1 MKINR
6 RPLGM
11 LLLFCGVLLMGLSLS
26 GPVRPASGPVDSG
39 ISLPIIMYH
48 HILKDPARQGE
59 YVVSPQ
65 ILEEDFAY
73 LKRLGY
79 ESIVIQDLI
88 DYIQYGEP
96 LPEKPI
102 MITFDDGYLSNL
114 VYAYPLLEKY
124 DLKAVISVV
133 GSFCQR
139 YTDDPD
145 DNPAY
150 AQLSW
155 DQVGQLAATGRVEI
169 QNHSY
174 NLHQSQ
180 QGASLQEAAGESLDQ
195 YRSRLQQDLSLN
207 QQLIE
212 QATGKRPTCITY
224 PFGLTTDA
232 ARQLVRE
239 MGFASSL
246 SCYERVNRITRD
258 PECLFD
264 LGRFNRAAG
273 LSRTAFFERATQ
285 GSIHGRM

>member
-1 MKINR
+1 MKKNR

-11 LLLFCGVLLMGLSLS
+11 LLLFCGVLLLGLSLS
-26 GPVRPASGPVDSG
+26 GPARPASGTADAGV
-39 ISLPIIMYH
+39 SLPIIMYH
-48 HILKDPARQGE
+48 HVLKDPSRLGE

-65 ILEEDFAY
+65 ILEDDFAY

-79 ESIVIQDLI
+79 ESVVVQDLI
-88 DYIQYGEP
+88 DYVQYGEP
-96 LPEKPI
+96 LPERPI

-133 GSFCQR
+133 GAFCQR
-139 YTDDPD
+139 YTDEPD
-145 DNPAY
+145 GNPAY

-155 DQVGQLAATGRVEI
+155 DQVGQLAATGRFEI

-174 NLHQSQ
+174 NLHQSR

-212 QATGKRPTCITY
+212 QATGSRPTCMTY

-232 ARQLVRE
+232 ARQLVQE
-239 MGFASSL
+239 MGFSASL
-246 SCYERVNRITRD
+246 GCYERVNLITRD

-273 LSRTAFFERATQ
+273 LDRAAYFELLAAPPKDP
-285 GSIHGRM
+285 

>member
-1 MKINR
+1 MDKCR
-6 RPLGM
+6 RMLGM
-11 LLLFCGVLLMGLSLS
+11 LLLFCGVLLVGLSLS
-26 GPVRPASGPVDSG
+26 QPVRPVAASVDPG
-39 ISLPIIMYH
+39 VSLPIIMYH
-48 HILKDPARQGE
+48 HILKDPSRQGE

-65 ILEEDFAY
+65 MLEEDFAY
-73 LKRLGY
+73 LKQLGY
-79 ESIVIQDLI
+79 ESIVVQDLI
-88 DYIQYGEP
+88 DYVQDGKP

-133 GSFCQR
+133 GAFCQH
-139 YTDDPD
+139 YTDEPD

-155 DQVGQLAATGRVEI
+155 EQVGQLAATGRVEI

-174 NLHQSQ
+174 NLHHSQ
-180 QGASLQEAAGESLDQ
+180 QGASLREAAGESSAQ
-195 YRSRLQQDLSLN
+195 YRSRLQQDLALN

-212 QATGKRPTCITY
+212 QATGQCPTCMTY
-224 PFGLTTDA
+224 PFGLTTEA

-239 MGFASSL
+239 MGFSASL
-246 SCYERVNRITRD
+246 GCYERVNRITRD

-264 LGRFNRAAG
+264 LGRFNRSASLNRASFFQL
-273 LSRTAFFERATQ
+273 LSAPPKEP
-285 GSIHGRM
+285 

>member
-1 MKINR
+1 MRKKW

-11 LLLFCGVLLMGLSLS
+11 LLLFCGVLLVGLSLS
-26 GPVRPASGPVDSG
+26 EPVQPASTTADPGV
-39 ISLPIIMYH
+39 SLPIIMYH
-48 HILKDPARQGE
+48 HVLKDPSRQGE

-65 ILEEDFAY
+65 MLEEDFAY
-73 LKRLGY
+73 LKELGY
-79 ESIVIQDLI
+79 ESVVVQDLI
-88 DYIQYGEP
+88 AYVQDGAP

-133 GSFCQR
+133 GTFCQR
-139 YTDDPD
+139 YTDKPD
-145 DNPAY
+145 NNPAY

-155 DQVGQLAATGRVEI
+155 DQVGQLSATGRVEI

-207 QQLIE
+207 QRLIE
-212 QATGKRPTCITY
+212 QATGKRPTCMTY

-232 ARQLVRE
+232 ARQLVQE
-239 MGFASSL
+239 MGFSASL

-258 PECLFD
+258 PACLFD

-273 LSRTAFFERATQ
+273 LNRAAFFELLAAPPKEP
-285 GSIHGRM
+285 